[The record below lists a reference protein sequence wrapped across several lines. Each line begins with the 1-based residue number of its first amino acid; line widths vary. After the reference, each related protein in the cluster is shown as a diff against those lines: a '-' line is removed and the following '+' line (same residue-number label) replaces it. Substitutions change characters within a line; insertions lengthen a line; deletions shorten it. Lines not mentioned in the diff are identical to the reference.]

1 MSSGVHESEEHQLF
15 LSSFSHF
22 NNPRVLLCLYQVAFA
37 AICRSS
43 ATKEKAIILADSFIK

>member
-15 LSSFSHF
+15 LASFSHF

-43 ATKEKAIILADSFIK
+43 ATKEKAINLADSFIK